1 MTKKEVLNVIDTKIV
16 DKIYMI
22 RDQKVMLDRDLADM
36 YGVET
41 KVLKQ
46 AVRRN
51 IGRFPE
57 DFMFEMTSEELK
69 NWRSQF
75 VTSNSEKMGL
85 RYLPFCFTEQGVAM
99 LSSILGSETAIQ
111 VNIQIIR
118 VFTKMKQALLDNK
131 EILLKVEKI
140 EKKLI
145 QHDEGLETIF
155 KVLKKLLPQPEPT
168 NRESI
173 GFPYPNKK

>member
-1 MTKKEVLNVIDTKIV
+1 MTKKEVLKVVDTMIV
-16 DKIYMI
+16 DKIYII

-51 IGRFPE
+51 IARFPQ
-57 DFMFEMTSEELK
+57 DFMFEMTAEELK
-69 NWRSQF
+69 NWRSQI

-118 VFTKMKQALLDNK
+118 VFTKMKQALIDNK
-131 EILLKVEKI
+131 EILLKIEKI
-140 EKKLI
+140 EKKLV
-145 QHDEGLETIF
+145 QHDEGLETVF
-155 KVLKKLLPQPEPT
+155 KVLKKLLQLPEPK